1 MEQENIF
8 KQWSEFRLR
17 VLMHLMLTNE
27 TKYEQLIF
35 NLLLMNTMC

>member
-8 KQWSEFRLR
+8 KQWNEFRLR
-17 VLMHLMLTNE
+17 VLMRLMLTNE
-27 TKYEQLIF
+27 TKYEQLVF